1 MSFVA
6 SLGRCAF
13 AALCVAGCA
22 RAWAAQSEKLCNDLE
37 ASRYQA
43 VVSGDAQRIEI
54 EARRFLEACRTGRPK
69 GLVAV
74 ALEEVAAGKRL
85 SGRYSEALESAN
97 GCLQYHYEAVGC
109 HAEKALALVG
119 LRLHREAREVVE
131 TGRGVGARE
140 LARSRLEMDGGR
152 SIRPRERTQDEAD
165 QRFRG
170 GELRERLAKRGLER
184 LSAVG
189 STLVGEAK

>member
-1 MSFVA
+1 M
-6 SLGRCAF
+6 
-13 AALCVAGCA
+13 
-22 RAWAAQSEKLCNDLE
+22 QSGKVCLDLE

-43 VVSGDAQRIEI
+43 VVSGDAQRIEV
-54 EARRFLEACRTGRPK
+54 EARRFLATCRTGRPK

-119 LRLHREAREVVE
+119 LRLHREAKEVIE
-131 TGRGVGARE
+131 TGRGIGARE
-140 LARSRLEMDGGR
+140 LARARLEMEGGS
-152 SIRPRERTQDEAD
+152 SIRPRERTQEEAD

-189 STLVGEAK
+189 STLVGDAK

>member
-1 MSFVA
+1 MW
-6 SLGRCAF
+6 
-13 AALCVAGCA
+13 AGTTD
-22 RAWAAQSEKLCNDLE
+22 KLCADLE
-37 ASRYQA
+37 SSRYEA
-43 VVSGDAQRIEI
+43 VVSGDAQQIEI
-54 EARRFLEACRTGRPK
+54 AAKRYLEACRTARPK

-85 SGRYSEALESAN
+85 SGRYSEAMESAN
-97 GCLQYHYEAVGC
+97 GCLQYYYEAVGC

-119 LRLHREAREVVE
+119 LKLNKEAKEVVE

-140 LARSRLEMDGGR
+140 LARARLELDGGR
-152 SIRPRERTQDEAD
+152 SVRPRERTQDEAD

-170 GELRERLAKRGLER
+170 GELREWLAKRGLDR

-189 STLVGEAK
+189 STLTGDSK